1 MDRYGTDL
9 TPQAWDGFRLSRQQE
24 RVLGLARNGFSNR
37 TIAGARIEGKINKVL
52 LSHALHDVVNAH
64 ESLRTVYRQV
74 LGENSTLLMVIEE
87 PKDIAIAAM
96 AGDDE
101 VMAAYVLAERVRE
114 RDVSAALPLRAVL
127 FDHGD
132 DRHTLVLSAARMSVD
147 TVSVEIF
154 LRDLQQA
161 YAARLADQA
170 WERDDIVQYADFAQW
185 QSEQAAPSE
194 RQKELAAERDA
205 QLAELAPLHLPLE
218 LNSTDP
224 RCEELRWT
232 VPAALVNQLRERAQH
247 HEGGLRTVLL
257 TGWFAALW
265 HASGRPERIAVD
277 ATLVRRPFEELAGSV
292 GCFECPMP
300 AFAAISETTSLS
312 DLLRVVDL
320 ELDVLEQTDE
330 ALLSTVQH
338 GARRIPSFSFL
349 EHKAFSDR
357 AALPISGIWT
367 DAASDTGKLGLA
379 AEAYGDTL
387 TLKLRYQALGMA
399 DGGASALQT
408 CLQATLTAL
417 GEDSGQLVQSMAM
430 LGHAAGLA
438 VIAQTNPEQAP
449 QTPGAHWHQ
458 LVEQVAQRM
467 PQANALRFETRRW
480 TYRELDLAANRLA
493 NELIARGVSAGT
505 LVGLHLE
512 RSDVA
517 IIAMLAIAKAGGAYV
532 PIDPALPAK
541 RQGQIFAEAAL
552 QYVVTRA
559 ETMSDL
565 PAGTDAIVVDAEL
578 SVCAA
583 RSGDVPRVKT
593 VAASPAYVLFTS
605 GSTGVP
611 KGVVVGHGQ
620 LVAYLDGVL
629 DRLELKGAIDSVALG
644 SLATDLGNTALFPA
658 LTSGGELLVIAPE
671 VSADAQALAAQ
682 LSGEHYDL
690 MKITPSHL
698 ASVFAV
704 ADSPEKVLP
713 RQRLVLGGEP
723 FSWGWFNLF
732 QGFAGDCKIFNHYGP
747 TETTVGVLCGQTTS
761 NALADLASTV
771 PLGQPMR
778 NARAYVLDPQQ
789 RPLPY
794 GVPGE
799 LWIGGSTVANG
810 YLSQRE
816 GQAERFFADPF
827 SQATGARMYRSG
839 DRVRHLPDGS
849 IEFLG
854 RIDRQV
860 KVRGFRV
867 ELGEIEA
874 VMRQHPRVTASLA
887 IEAGESS
894 ATHIVGYL
902 VDAEGS
908 RGAAEWLRTFMA
920 ELLPDFMIPTHFVAL
935 DRFPLTTAG
944 KIDAAMLPEP
954 GSVGEGAQPYVEPRT
969 PTEAKVADI
978 VAELLLLK
986 RVGADDDFF
995 DIGGHS
1001 LLATQLIAQLRKAFQ
1016 IELKLR
1022 SLFERSTVSEL
1033 AELIDTRVAAKAGQA

>member
-24 RVLGLARNGFSNR
+24 RVLALARNGFSNR
-37 TIAGARIEGKINKVL
+37 TVAGARIGGQIDKVL
-52 LSHALHDVVNAH
+52 LSHALHDVVKAH

-87 PKDIAIAAM
+87 PKDVAIADM

-101 VMAAYVLAERVRE
+101 AMAAWILAERQRD
-114 RDVSAALPLRAVL
+114 RDVSAALPLHAVM
-127 FDHGD
+127 FKHGD
-132 DRHTLVLSAARMSVD
+132 GQQTLLLSAARMSVD
-147 TVSVEIF
+147 TVSVEVL

-161 YAARLADQA
+161 YAARLADKA
-170 WERDDIVQYADFAQW
+170 WEREDIVQYADFAQW
-185 QSEQAAPSE
+185 QSEQPTPSE

-218 LNSTDP
+218 LNSTDA
-224 RCEELRWT
+224 RCDELRWS
-232 VPAALVNQLRERAQH
+232 VPATLVKQLRQRAQGQ
-247 HEGGLRTVLL
+247 EGGLRCVLL
-257 TGWFAALW
+257 TAWFAALW
-265 HASGRPERIAVD
+265 HACGRPERIAVD
-277 ATLVRRPFEELAGSV
+277 ATLVRRPFEELMGSV
-292 GCFECPMP
+292 GSFESAMP
-300 AFAAISETTSLS
+300 AFAAISETTLLS
-312 DLLRVVDL
+312 DLLRAVDL
-320 ELDVLEQTDE
+320 ELDVMEQTE
-330 ALLSTVQH
+330 EGLLSVVQH
-338 GARRIPSFSFL
+338 GSRRIPGFSFL
-349 EHKAFSDR
+349 DHPALPDN

-367 DAASDTGKLGLA
+367 DAASDTGKVGLA
-379 AEAYGDTL
+379 AEAYSDTL
-387 TLKLRYQALGMA
+387 TIKLRYQALGMA
-399 DGGASALQT
+399 QGGAEALLT
-408 CLQATLTAL
+408 CLQASLGAL
-417 GEDSGQLVQSMAM
+417 GEDIAQPVQSLAM
-430 LGHAAGLA
+430 LEHAAGLD
-438 VIAQTNPEQAP
+438 VIAHTNPADLP
-449 QTPGAHWHQ
+449 TTPSAHWHQ
-458 LVEQVAQRM
+458 LVEQM
-467 PQANALRFETRRW
+467 ALRTPYAYALRYETRRW
-480 TYRELDLAANRLA
+480 TYREFDLAANRLA
-493 NELIARGVSAGT
+493 NELIGRGVRAGT

-541 RQGQIFAEAAL
+541 RQSQIFAEAAL
-552 QYVVTRA
+552 TYVVTTA
-559 ETMSDL
+559 ANAGSL
-565 PAGTDAIVVDAEL
+565 PADIDAIQVDDEL
-578 SVCAA
+578 AVCAA
-583 RSGDVPRVKT
+583 RSSDVPRVKT

-620 LVAYLDGVL
+620 LAAYLDGVL
-629 DRLELKGAIDSVALG
+629 DRLQLSGAIDAVALG

-682 LSGEHYDL
+682 LSDASYDL

-704 ADSPEKVLP
+704 ADAPEKVLP

-732 QGFAGDCKIFNHYGP
+732 QGFAGDCQIFNHYGP

-761 NALADLASTV
+761 NGLAALASTV
-771 PLGQPMR
+771 PLGKPMR
-778 NARAYVLDPQQ
+778 NARAYILDPQQ

-827 SQATGARMYRSG
+827 SQAAGARMYRSG

-908 RGAAEWLRTFMA
+908 RGAAEWLRTFLA
-920 ELLPDFMIPTHFVAL
+920 EHLPDFMIPTHFVPL
-935 DRFPLTTAG
+935 DRFPLTSAG
-944 KIDAAMLPEP
+944 KIDASMLPEP
-954 GSVGEGAQPYVEPRT
+954 GAGGDGAQPYVEPRT
-969 PTEAKVADI
+969 PTEASVAAIVAD
-978 VAELLLLK
+978 LLLLK

-995 DIGGHS
+995 EIGGHS

-1016 IELKLR
+1016 IDLKLR
-1022 SLFERSTVSEL
+1022 SLFERSVVSEL
-1033 AELIDTRVAAKAGQA
+1033 AELIDTRVAAKAGKP